1 MYSLLIGGCGVV
13 NLQTSPK
20 IIAKIKRF
28 SIKEKFLSIILHF
41 IVCKDGFYPHKLL
54 LTALKLSYGL
64 QQIDSHRFD
73 DTIKSLAANATM
85 RQRTSPYA
93 FYTLLKRNC
102 QPYMHTT

>member
-54 LTALKLSYGL
+54 L
-64 QQIDSHRFD
+64 
-73 DTIKSLAANATM
+73 
-85 RQRTSPYA
+85 RT
-93 FYTLLKRNC
+93 
-102 QPYMHTT
+102 

>member
-20 IIAKIKRF
+20 IIAKIKRI

-41 IVCKDGFYPHKLL
+41 IERKGGFYTHKLL

-64 QQIDSHRFD
+64 
-73 DTIKSLAANATM
+73 
-85 RQRTSPYA
+85 
-93 FYTLLKRNC
+93 
-102 QPYMHTT
+102 